1 MRPVAAG
8 ALKAVLLSFASVCAW
23 YSGYLLTELIPDTS
37 LSQAVYSIRSLGAK
51 PVLRAPVPKRPKCD
65 HWAPCPPDT
74 YAYRLLS
81 RGGRDKSAKICF
93 EDELLIGGKTG
104 NVARGIN
111 IAIVNYN
118 SGPVINFIQ
127 SAPEKSLL
135 FMVIHDGS
143 RLNDDAKNAI
153 EALGSKEI
161 RNINFGSSWVFLAAK
176 GIELPSGIQREKI
189 NHSDN
194 RKTPYDGWPAEVQI
208 EGCLPREPS

>member
-111 IAIVNYN
+111 IAIVNSKMEVKDN
-118 SGPVINFIQ
+118 HHTMEPRVITTENGRIASSIQ
-127 SAPEKSLL
+127 VESEPPLDIK
-135 FMVIHDGS
+135 VQWTQPIQCPHRRGG
-143 RLNDDAKNAI
+143 I
-153 EALGSKEI
+153 GLGKVDIMDKGYGE
-161 RNINFGSSWVFLAAK
+161 RQEEMRGGGVFGTWSCPGWCFR
-176 GIELPSGIQREKI
+176 G
-189 NHSDN
+189 NH
-194 RKTPYDGWPAEVQI
+194 RT
-208 EGCLPREPS
+208 L